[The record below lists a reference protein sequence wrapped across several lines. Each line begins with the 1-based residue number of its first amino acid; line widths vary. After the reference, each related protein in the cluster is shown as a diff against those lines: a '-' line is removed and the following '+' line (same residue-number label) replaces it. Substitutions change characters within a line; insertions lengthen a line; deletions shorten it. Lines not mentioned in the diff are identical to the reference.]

1 MSSDEQSMRR
11 ALALAR
17 AGVGL
22 VSPNPAVG
30 AVVVDASGREVGA
43 GTHTYDGVKHAEVL
57 ALEQAGHAA
66 RGATLYLNLEPCSH
80 QGRTGPCADAV
91 IAAGI
96 RRVVCS
102 MEDPNPRVS
111 GQGFAKLRWAGM
123 KVEVGLLAAEAKKLN
138 ESFAKYVR
146 RGKPLVTLKSAM
158 TLDGKIADASK
169 PGTEHS
175 PKAGP
180 KADPKVGSE
189 SCSPTPPTE
198 GARSGYHWI
207 TGEVARAHVQQL
219 RHQNDAILAG
229 VGTVMAD
236 DPLLTDRSGLPRRRK
251 LLRVILDSYLRISP
265 DSRVIQTS
273 ENDVLVL
280 CTTAEDSAKRALEGK
295 GVRVQQMAATDDGRP
310 DFAAIVRSL
319 GELEITSL
327 LIEGGALVN
336 GAALAS
342 GEVDKVFLY
351 YAPKIFGEGA
361 VPFLAGETLHG
372 RAQCVQR
379 YELHRFGED
388 FALEGYLRDP
398 YSA

>member
-1 MSSDEQSMRR
+1 MREAQSSDEQHMRK
-11 ALALAR
+11 ALELAR

-30 AVVVDASGREVGA
+30 AVVVDASGREVGT

-57 ALEQAGHAA
+57 ALEQAGHAG
-66 RGATLYLNLEPCSH
+66 RGGSLYLNLEPCSH

-96 RRVVCS
+96 SRVICS
-102 MEDPNPRVS
+102 MVDPNPRVS
-111 GQGFAKLRWAGM
+111 GQGIAKLRAAGIT
-123 KVEVGLLAAEAKKLN
+123 VQVGLFEAEAKKLN
-138 ESFAKYVR
+138 ESFAKYIR
-146 RGKPLVTLKSAM
+146 HGKPLVTLKSAM
-158 TLDGKIADASK
+158 TLDGKIADATK
-169 PGTEHS
+169 PGTQ
-175 PKAGP
+175 AGS
-180 KADPKVGSE
+180 A
-189 SCSPTPPTE
+189 TPATE
-198 GARSGYHWI
+198 GAHSGYHWI

-251 LLRVILDSYLRISP
+251 LLRVILDSYLRIP
-265 DSRVIQTS
+265 PASRVIQTAES
-273 ENDVLVL
+273 DVLVL
-280 CTTAEDSAKRALEGK
+280 CSSAEDEARRALEAK
-295 GVRVQQMAATDDGRP
+295 GIRVQQISSTKDGRP
-310 DFAAIVRSL
+310 DFAAIIERL

-336 GAALAS
+336 GVALAS

-351 YAPKIFGEGA
+351 YAPKIFGQGA
-361 VPFLAGETLHG
+361 VPFIADETLHG
-372 RAQCVQR
+372 KAQCVR
-379 YELHRFGED
+379 RFELHRFGED

-398 YSA
+398 YST

>member
-1 MSSDEQSMRR
+1 MTAGAPSDEQHMRR
-11 ALALAR
+11 ALELAR

-30 AVVVDASGREVGA
+30 AVVVDASGCQVGA

-57 ALEQAGHAA
+57 ALEQSGDAA
-66 RGATLYLNLEPCSH
+66 RGGTLYLNLEPCSH

-102 MEDPNPRVS
+102 MEDPNPRVA
-111 GQGFAKLRWAGM
+111 GRGFAKLRASGI
-123 KVEVGLLAAEAKKLN
+123 KVEVGLFEAEAKKLN
-138 ESFAKYVR
+138 ESFAKYIR
-146 RGKPLVTLKSAM
+146 HRKPLVTLKSAM
-158 TLDGKIADASK
+158 TLDGKIADATK
-169 PGTEHS
+169 PAAQ
-175 PKAGP
+175 P
-180 KADPKVGSE
+180 GST
-189 SCSPTPPTE
+189 TPATE

-207 TGEVARAHVQQL
+207 TGDVARAHVQHL
-219 RHQNDAILAG
+219 RHQSDAILAG

-251 LLRVILDSYLRISP
+251 LLRVILDSYLRIP
-265 DSRVIQTS
+265 LTSRVIQTAD
-273 ENDVLVL
+273 NDVLVL
-280 CTTAEDSAKRALEGK
+280 CSAAEKSAKQALEAK
-295 GVRVQQMAATDDGRP
+295 GIRVQQIAATGGGRP
-310 DFAAIVRSL
+310 DFAAIVQSL
-319 GELEITSL
+319 GELEISSL

-351 YAPKIFGEGA
+351 YAPKIFGGDA
-361 VPFLAGETLHG
+361 VPFLGGESLHG
-372 RAQCVQR
+372 KARCLQR
-379 YELHRFGED
+379 FELHRFGGD

-398 YSA
+398 YAVQS

>member
-1 MSSDEQSMRR
+1 MTTDNQHMRQ
-11 ALALAR
+11 ALELAR

-43 GTHTYDGVKHAEVL
+43 GTHTYDGVKHAEIL
-57 ALEQAGHAA
+57 ALEQAGDRA
-66 RGATLYLNLEPCSH
+66 RGANLYLNLEPCSH

-96 RRVVCS
+96 TRVVCS
-102 MEDPNPRVS
+102 MPDPNPRVA
-111 GQGFAKLRWAGM
+111 GQGLGKLHEAGI
-123 KVEVGLLAAEAKKLN
+123 KVELGLFEADAKKLN
-138 ESFAKYVR
+138 ESFAKYIR
-146 RGKPLVTLKSAM
+146 HGKPLVTLKSAM
-158 TLDGKIADASK
+158 TLDGKIADATK
-169 PGTEHS
+169 PG
-175 PKAGP
+175 
-180 KADPKVGSE
+180 ADPNSAI
-189 SCSPTPPTE
+189 PPSE

-219 RHQNDAILAG
+219 RHQHDAILAG

-236 DPLLTDRSGLPRRRK
+236 DPLLTDRSGMPRRRK

-265 DSRVIQTS
+265 ESRVIQTA
-273 ENDVLVL
+273 ENDVLVMYS
-280 CTTAEDSAKRALEGK
+280 TAEEQARQALEKK
-295 GVRVQQMAATDDGRP
+295 GIRLQQIAATADGRP
-310 DFAAIVRSL
+310 DFSAIIKSL
-319 GELEITSL
+319 GEQQITSL
-327 LIEGGALVN
+327 LIEGGSLVN

-361 VPFLAGETLHG
+361 VPFIAGESLHG

-379 YELHRFGED
+379 FELHCFGED
-388 FALEGYLRDP
+388 FAVEGYLRDP
-398 YSA
+398 YTK

>member
-1 MSSDEQSMRR
+1 MTIDEQHMRR
-11 ALALAR
+11 ALELAR

-30 AVVVDASGREVGA
+30 AVVADAPGREVGA
-43 GTHTYDGVKHAEVL
+43 GSHTYDGVKHAEVL

-66 RGATLYLNLEPCSH
+66 RGGTLYLNLEPCSH

-91 IAAGI
+91 IASGV
-96 RRVVCS
+96 RRVICS
-102 MEDPNPRVS
+102 MEDPNPRVA
-111 GQGFAKLRWAGM
+111 GQGLAKLRAAG
-123 KVEVGLLAAEAKKLN
+123 VTVQVGVFEAEAKRLN
-138 ESFAKYVR
+138 ESFAKYIR

-158 TLDGKIADASK
+158 TLDGKIADATK
-169 PGTEHS
+169 PGTE
-175 PKAGP
+175 PGTA
-180 KADPKVGSE
+180 
-189 SCSPTPPTE
+189 TPATE

-207 TGEVARAHVQQL
+207 SGEVARAHVQQL

-251 LLRVILDSYLRISP
+251 LLRVILDSYLRIP
-265 DSRVIQTS
+265 PASRVIQTA

-280 CTTAEDSAKRALEGK
+280 CSAAEEETKRALEAK
-295 GVRVQQMAATDDGRP
+295 GIRVQQISATADGRP
-310 DFAAIVRSL
+310 DFAAIVQSL
-319 GELEITSL
+319 GALEVTSL

-351 YAPKIFGEGA
+351 YAPKIFGGGA
-361 VPFLAGETLHG
+361 VPFIAGEDLRG
-372 RAQCVQR
+372 KAQCVQR

-398 YSA
+398 YALLA

>member
-1 MSSDEQSMRR
+1 MREAQSSDEQHLRR
-11 ALALAR
+11 ALELAR
-17 AGVGL
+17 AGIGL
-22 VSPNPAVG
+22 VSPNPVVG

-43 GTHTYDGVKHAEVL
+43 GTHTYEGVKHAEVL
-57 ALEQAGHAA
+57 ALEQAGQAA
-66 RGATLYLNLEPCSH
+66 RGGTLYLNLEPCSH
-80 QGRTGPCADAV
+80 QGRTAPCADAV

-96 RRVVCS
+96 SRVMCS
-102 MEDPNPRVS
+102 MVDPNPQVS
-111 GQGFAKLRWAGM
+111 GQGFAQLRASGIT
-123 KVEVGLLAAEAKKLN
+123 VQVGLFEAEAKKLN
-138 ESFAKYVR
+138 ESFAKYIR
-146 RGKPLVTLKSAM
+146 LGKPLLTLKSAM
-158 TLDGKIADASK
+158 TLDGKIADATK
-169 PGTEHS
+169 PGTE
-175 PKAGP
+175 P
-180 KADPKVGSE
+180 GSA
-189 SCSPTPPTE
+189 TPASE

-251 LLRVILDSYLRISP
+251 LLRVILDSYLRIP
-265 DSRVIQTS
+265 LESRVIQTAES
-273 ENDVLVL
+273 DVLVL
-280 CTTAEDSAKRALEGK
+280 CSTACSTAEDETRRALEAK
-295 GVRVQQMAATDDGRP
+295 GVRVRQISATADGRP

-336 GAALAS
+336 GVALAS

-361 VPFLAGETLHG
+361 VPFIAGEGLRG
-372 RAQCVQR
+372 KAQCVR
-379 YELHRFGED
+379 RFELHRFGED

-398 YSA
+398 YSGPA